1 VRNVPRGLALIKR
14 DLRNLGENVMGRS
27 IQYTG
32 RTQRVWVAVGYDV
45 LDSLEDLDFTEE
57 SALTVGN
64 RRVNVTTTDIIAAHR
79 VRAGTWQDERFEP
92 PCDEFSVVTW
102 NLTEKKFIDV
112 LDSVKVVYGESRQG
126 GIG

>member
-1 VRNVPRGLALIKR
+1 LALIKR

-32 RTQRVWVAVGYDV
+32 QSQRVWVAVGYDV
-45 LDSLEDLDFTEE
+45 LDGLEDLDFTEE
-57 SALTVGN
+57 SHLTVGE
-64 RRVNVTTTDIIAAHR
+64 REVNITTTDIISAHR

-102 NLTEKKFIDV
+102 NLTRKKFIDV
-112 LDSVKVVYGESRQG
+112 VDSVKVVYGESRQG
-126 GIG
+126 GLG